1 MKTLARTDAVK
12 DEGYSE
18 DVREL
23 TKAVNKRPALLE
35 SAAKLISLGS
45 LNNKKFVKDV
55 FFSLQSLHLHEDS
68 ELARD
73 TAFHCRTIN
82 IEPENNSAHAPG
94 HDNPV
99 RRNNLHPEE
108 KPSLQRNVDEARQ
121 RYEAQVAKSEAA
133 MKSHE
138 GKGSKGLWES
148 FKELDKTMAAKKR
161 LEDAE
166 NAARKND

>member
-1 MKTLARTDAVK
+1 MKALARTDAVN
-12 DEGYSE
+12 DEDYSKE
-18 DVREL
+18 VREL

-35 SAAKLISLGS
+35 SAAELISLGS

-68 ELARD
+68 ELARA

-82 IEPENNSAHAPG
+82 TEPGNNSAHAPG
-94 HDNPV
+94 
-99 RRNNLHPEE
+99 RRNTVQVNNLHPEE
-108 KPSLQRNVDEARQ
+108 KPSLQTNVDKARQ
-121 RYEAQVAKSEAA
+121 QYEAQLAKSEKA

-138 GKGSKGLWES
+138 DKGRKGLWDS

-166 NAARKND
+166 NAARKNE